1 MERKKSDQQERSTR
15 DTHHPNHEP
24 RDLDRYSYLFSAH
37 PQYVEYLQQ
46 RYSLDP
52 QALEAGWRHFFEGYQ
67 LAAGTP
73 ADTRSIY
80 PPADGRITSSEPLPG
95 VPPVLES
102 PTEFD
107 PREFRVINLIHGY
120 RMRGHL
126 FTQTNPVRTRRKY
139 TPTLALEHFGLSEDD
154 MDDHFQAGREIGLGR
169 TTLREI
175 VAHLKETYCHSIGAE
190 YMFIRTPERIN
201 WLQERME
208 STRNRPAFPVEE
220 KRNLLRKL
228 TEAVMLENFLHS
240 KFVGQKRF
248 SLAGG
253 ETLIPALDVLIERG
267 AAMGVEEVVLGMAH
281 RGRLN
286 VLANIMA
293 KPFKVIFD
301 EFEGTS
307 WEDDV
312 YIGDV
317 KYHLGYTNVI
327 KTRSLNPL
335 TIHLAPNPSHLE
347 AVGPV
352 VEGIA
357 RARIDHRYDGCMEK
371 LIPVI
376 VHGDAAIAGQGV
388 VYETVQMSLLDGY
401 RTGGTIHLVIN
412 NQLGFTTNYLD
423 GRSSTYCTDV
433 AKVVKSPVFHV
444 NADDVEAVV
453 LAMQMAMEYRQTFHS
468 DVFIDLLGYRKYGHN
483 ESDEPRFTQPKLYKI
498 IAAHPDPRQ
507 QYAERLVREGTLTAD
522 EAAGMEQEVRETLQ
536 ECLEQS
542 RQEAADRS
550 ALREKVEPRPKDP
563 AVDFEAELNTQVS
576 REDLFRV
583 GERIFT
589 IPADT
594 TVFNKIRRLYDLRK
608 QDLLD
613 KEQCDW
619 AIGEALAFGTLL
631 DEGHPIRFAGQDSE
645 RGTFSH
651 RHAVLHVAES
661 DEDEYVPLNQIRD
674 GQPQFEIYNSL
685 LSEYAALGFEYGY
698 ASVAANGLT
707 VWEAQFGDF
716 VNGAQIIIDQ
726 YIVAGEA
733 KWNRANGLVMFLPH
747 GYEGQGSEH
756 SSARVERFLAMCA
769 GNNMVLANATTPAN
783 FFHLLRRHVKLPV
796 RIPLVVF
803 TPKSLLRY
811 PECVSPATDLTTG
824 RFQPVLDDADIRPS
838 DTRRVL
844 LCSGKI
850 YYELL
855 QQRRDDERGDVAVVR
870 VEQLYP
876 FPHKTLRRLQA
887 RYPREVH
894 WCWVQE
900 EPENMGPAYFVQRWA
915 DFLPLDVV
923 ARRASSSPA
932 TGFPEFHRE
941 EQAKIIRKAFA

>member
-1 MERKKSDQQERSTR
+1 MEQKKSDQQERSIR
-15 DTHHPNHEP
+15 DTDHPNNES
-24 RDLDRYSYLFSAH
+24 RDLDRYSYLFNAH
-37 PQYVEYLQQ
+37 PQYVEYLLQL
-46 RYSLDP
+46 YSADP
-52 QALEAGWRHFFEGYQ
+52 QAVQADWRHFFEGYQ

-73 ADTRSIY
+73 TEARPSP

-95 VPPVLES
+95 VPPVLAS

-126 FTQTNPVRTRRKY
+126 FTQTNPVRTRRNY
-139 TPTLALEHFGLSEDD
+139 MPTLALEHFGLSEGDLN
-154 MDDHFQAGREIGLGR
+154 DHFQAGREIGLGR
-169 TTLREI
+169 TSLREI

-208 STRNRPAFPVEE
+208 STRNRPSFSVEE
-220 KRNLLRKL
+220 KKNLLRKL
-228 TEAVMLENFLHS
+228 TEAVTLENFLHS

-253 ETLIPALDVLIERG
+253 ETLVPALDVLIEQG
-267 AAMGVEEVVLGMAH
+267 AAVGVEEVVLGMAH

-317 KYHLGYTNVI
+317 KYHLGYTNII

-357 RARIDHRYDGCMEK
+357 RARIDHRYNGQLEK

-376 VHGDAAIAGQGV
+376 IHGDAAIAGQGV

-453 LAMQMAMEYRQTFHS
+453 LAVQMAMEYRQTFHS

-483 ESDEPRFTQPKLYKI
+483 EADEPRFTQPKLYKI

-507 QYAERLVREGTLTAD
+507 LYADRLVQDGTLTVN
-522 EAAGMEQEVRETLQ
+522 EVAAMETEVRNTLQ
-536 ECLEQS
+536 ACLEQS
-542 RQEAADRS
+542 RREAADRS
-550 ALREKVEPRPKDP
+550 AVRDQVEPRQKDA
-563 AVDFEAELNTQVS
+563 AVDFEAELDTRVT
-576 REDLFRV
+576 RETLFRV
-583 GERIFT
+583 GERLFT

-594 TVFNKIRRLYDLRK
+594 AVFNKIRRLYDAR
-608 QDLLD
+608 QQNLLD
-613 KEQCDW
+613 KELCDW

-631 DEGHPIRFAGQDSE
+631 DEGHPIRFTGQDSE

-661 DEDEYVPLNQIRD
+661 DEEEYVPLNQIRED
-674 GQPQFEIYNSL
+674 QARFDIYNSL

-698 ASVAANGLT
+698 ASATPHGLT

-733 KWNRANGLVMFLPH
+733 KWNRANGLVLFLPH
-747 GYEGQGSEH
+747 GFEGQGSEH
-756 SSARVERFLAMCA
+756 SSARVERFLTMCA
-769 GNNMVLANATTPAN
+769 GNNMVLANITTPAN
-783 FFHLLRRHVKLPV
+783 FFHLLRRHLKLPV

-803 TPKSLLRY
+803 TPKSLLRH
-811 PECVSPATDLTTG
+811 PDCISPVADFTAG
-824 RFQPVLDDADIRPS
+824 NFQPLLDDSDIRPA
-838 DTRRVL
+838 DVRRVL

-855 QQRRDDERGDVAVVR
+855 QQRRDEGRTDVALLR
-870 VEQLYP
+870 LEQLYP
-876 FPHKTLRRLQA
+876 LPVKTLRRLQA
-887 RYPREVH
+887 RYPQAAEWR
-894 WCWVQE
+894 WVQE
-900 EPENMGPAYFVQRWA
+900 EPENMGPAGFVQRWA
-915 DFLPLDVV
+915 EFLPLQIV

-941 EQAKIIRKAFA
+941 EQAKLIQKAFA